1 MGLKGKRIGL
11 ALGGGGARG
20 LSHIGVLRVFET
32 ESIPIHVL
40 VGSSIGAL
48 IGAAYAVGYGA
59 LEIERQFAAFLQSEL
74 FLESA
79 LRSIK
84 EVQASRKMSLSH
96 RFQAFFKNRY
106 LLAQAIFRPG
116 LLQSDDF
123 QAMIDYFLP
132 DVDIQDTRIP
142 YRAVATDLVSGESV
156 VISRGPIRQA
166 VMASCAV
173 PGAVPPLA
181 HEGMLLSD
189 GGIIHMVP
197 TDIARQEGAQ
207 FVVGVGV
214 THDLLSTYEMNS
226 AVDIYV
232 RSANIMSYHMEQ
244 KMLKAADVVIRPR
257 SGSLHWTD
265 FDLAGELIREGERAA
280 REKLPEIRGAS
291 RSHEESGCGPP
302 VRVRQIPFRD
312 SSGAP
317 RWTP

>member
-48 IGAAYAVGYGA
+48 IGAAYAVGYGTS
-59 LEIERQFAAFLQSEL
+59 EIERQFEAFLESDL
-74 FLESA
+74 FLDSA

-116 LLQSDDF
+116 LLHTDDF
-123 QAMIDYFLP
+123 QSMIDYFLP
-132 DVDIQDTRIP
+132 DVGIQDTRVP
-142 YRAVATDLVSGESV
+142 FRAVATDLVSGEPV

-173 PGAVPPLA
+173 PGAVPPLE
-181 HEGMLLSD
+181 HDGLLLSD
-189 GGIIHMVP
+189 GGVIHMVP
-197 TDIARQEGAQ
+197 VDIARQEGAQ
-207 FVVGVGV
+207 FVVGVSV
-214 THDLLSTYEMNS
+214 TPGLPLEDEMGS

-232 RSANIMSYHMEQ
+232 RSTNIGSYHLEQ
-244 KMLKAADVVIRPR
+244 KMLKGADVVIRPR
-257 SGSLHWTD
+257 SGPLHWTD
-265 FDLAGELIREGERAA
+265 FDLAKELIREGERVT
-280 REKLPEIRGAS
+280 REKLLEIRRALSITRRIRMWTSS
-291 RSHEESGCGPP
+291 R
-302 VRVRQIPFRD
+302 RQTNTFSR
-312 SSGAP
+312 
-317 RWTP
+317 